1 MLLALLLHVVVVI
14 VAAVMLH
21 INVLWKIMCE
31 TLQTFTYNVQH
42 KRGNEMYHVYAVA
55 DNANIAEP
63 NMTYIRYVCYVYV
76 FYVFYMYFML
86 GGFTTQQKNMLM
98 HT

>member
-1 MLLALLLHVVVVI
+1 
-14 VAAVMLH
+14 
-21 INVLWKIMCE
+21 
-31 TLQTFTYNVQH
+31 
-42 KRGNEMYHVYAVA
+42 MYHVYAVA

-86 GGFTTQQKNMLM
+86 GGFTT
-98 HT
+98 